1 MYKTKSICWRGPPGS
16 GKRSLLQ
23 RELQNWASSMNQ
35 ALVLRTQPWNAPLQK
50 DVQSS
55 SAEVEEDGE
64 DDKALLPMELSVLHW
79 GFDIAR
85 MSLQDKQYVKS
96 ILTKWGRGS
105 QVLSDGHVQRCLVL
119 YHAHLLSSESIIL
132 LQAFL
137 EENSKDTVL
146 WMTSEHP
153 LPLRLADWCLEVP
166 VASPGYDISLKKIR
180 DESHAKGDH
189 PSILLVNDEIQSI
202 CKEWILTPPR
212 LSDVKRI
219 RSIVYG
225 LLHRNIRWTDGFHLW
240 LFAIDSLDIPYE
252 KRKAVALVCVKQPFT
267 GAGQTVPSYRIPIL
281 WEHYLCSLRNA
292 LAPAV
297 TPADIVPAPKEK
309 NPRKKKI

>member
-1 MYKTKSICWRGPPGS
+1 
-16 GKRSLLQ
+16 
-23 RELQNWASSMNQ
+23 
-35 ALVLRTQPWNAPLQK
+35 
-50 DVQSS
+50 
-55 SAEVEEDGE
+55 
-64 DDKALLPMELSVLHW
+64 
-79 GFDIAR
+79 
-85 MSLQDKQYVKS
+85 
-96 ILTKWGRGS
+96 
-105 QVLSDGHVQRCLVL
+105 
-119 YHAHLLSSESIIL
+119 
-132 LQAFL
+132 
-137 EENSKDTVL
+137 
-146 WMTSEHP
+146 
-153 LPLRLADWCLEVP
+153 
-166 VASPGYDISLKKIR
+166 
-180 DESHAKGDH
+180 
-189 PSILLVNDEIQSI
+189 VNDEIQSI

-292 LAPAV
+292 LAPA
-297 TPADIVPAPKEK
+297 ADTVPAPKEK